1 MDDSKKNKFFLLVG
15 FHEIRFTALNENNE
29 ILLDKELISNDT
41 SYEQN
46 LKTLQNFLDKY
57 FFDLEKKL
65 NNYINEVYLI
75 LNYKDFLTVDVST
88 IHGLNNFND
97 QSDNMSNFL
106 INIKNDVF
114 KDIDGFDLAHMII
127 NKFIINGKEHLSI
140 QNYKDYE
147 NILFEIK
154 FICFKSNILTDLKKI
169 FSKYG
174 ILIKNFSCYEYV
186 NNFKKSEEDN
196 IFDIAD
202 KLRNGLNKKEI
213 LFINRPL
220 KNNGFFE
227 KFFNFFN

>member
-1 MDDSKKNKFFLLVG
+1 MDESKKNKFFLLVG
-15 FHEIRFTALNENNE
+15 FHKIKFTALSENNE
-29 ILLDKELISNDT
+29 ILLDKEIISNDT
-41 SYEQN
+41 SYEEN
-46 LKTLQNFLDKY
+46 LITLQNFLDEF
-57 FFDLEKKL
+57 FFDFEKEL
-65 NNYINEVYLI
+65 NNYINEIYL
-75 LNYKDFLTVDVST
+75 LLDYEDFLTVDVST

-97 QSDNMSNFL
+97 QSDYISNFL

-114 KDIDGFDLAHMII
+114 KDIDGFDLAHMMI
-127 NKFIINGKEHLSI
+127 NKFIINGKEHLSLE
-140 QNYKDYE
+140 NYKDYE

-154 FICFKSNILTDLKKI
+154 FICIKSDILTDIEKI

-174 ILIKNFSCYEYV
+174 ILIKNFSSYEYV

-196 IFDIAD
+196 IFDLTD
-202 KLRNGLNKKEI
+202 KLINGLNKKEI

>member
-1 MDDSKKNKFFLLVG
+1 
-15 FHEIRFTALNENNE
+15 
-29 ILLDKELISNDT
+29 
-41 SYEQN
+41 
-46 LKTLQNFLDKY
+46 
-57 FFDLEKKL
+57 
-65 NNYINEVYLI
+65 
-75 LNYKDFLTVDVST
+75 
-88 IHGLNNFND
+88 
-97 QSDNMSNFL
+97 MSNFL

-140 QNYKDYE
+140 QNYKDHK

-154 FICFKSNILTDLKKI
+154 FICFKSNILADLKKI

-174 ILIKNFSCYEYV
+174 ILIKNFSSYEYV

-196 IFDIAD
+196 IFDLTD

-213 LFINRPL
+213 LFINKPM

>member
-1 MDDSKKNKFFLLVG
+1 MDDSKKNKFFLLIG
-15 FHEIRFTALNENNE
+15 FHKIKFTALNENNE
-29 ILLDKELISNDT
+29 ILLNKEFISNDT

-127 NKFIINGKEHLSI
+127 NKFII
-140 QNYKDYE
+140 
-147 NILFEIK
+147 
-154 FICFKSNILTDLKKI
+154 
-169 FSKYG
+169 
-174 ILIKNFSCYEYV
+174 
-186 NNFKKSEEDN
+186 
-196 IFDIAD
+196 
-202 KLRNGLNKKEI
+202 
-213 LFINRPL
+213 
-220 KNNGFFE
+220 
-227 KFFNFFN
+227 

>member
-1 MDDSKKNKFFLLVG
+1 
-15 FHEIRFTALNENNE
+15 
-29 ILLDKELISNDT
+29 
-41 SYEQN
+41 
-46 LKTLQNFLDKY
+46 
-57 FFDLEKKL
+57 
-65 NNYINEVYLI
+65 
-75 LNYKDFLTVDVST
+75 
-88 IHGLNNFND
+88 
-97 QSDNMSNFL
+97 
-106 INIKNDVF
+106 
-114 KDIDGFDLAHMII
+114 MII
-127 NKFIINGKEHLSI
+127 NKFIINGKEHSSI

-147 NILFEIK
+147 NIFFEIK

-196 IFDIAD
+196 IFDLAD